1 MHFKNLNH
9 DMFTDNGISFG
20 FLVGQVAE
28 FDLAISSHSLSL
40 SLMACLDG
48 GGKEGEW
55 RGVE

>member
-40 SLMACLDG
+40 LWPVWMEG
-48 GGKEGEW
+48 GRRGSGGE
-55 RGVE
+55 